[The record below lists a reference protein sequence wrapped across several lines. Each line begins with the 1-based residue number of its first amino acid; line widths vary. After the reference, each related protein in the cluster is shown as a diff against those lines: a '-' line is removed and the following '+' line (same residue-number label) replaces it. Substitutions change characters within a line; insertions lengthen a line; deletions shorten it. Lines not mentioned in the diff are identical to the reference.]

1 MYIGLSTDT
10 LAGRNSCY
18 VIVVIGSSSVLP
30 YCLAT
35 YVLDIV
41 ANNLASTGVKP
52 SGKMG
57 LQEMRTLLP
66 IHSHYFSVGDPLIR
80 SLNKIHLT
88 RRRHRRPPGHASRD
102 GGWMENSSS

>member
-57 LQEMRTLLP
+57 LQEMRTHSSPHTFTLLL
-66 IHSHYFSVGDPLIR
+66 SRR
-80 SLNKIHLT
+80 SLNKI
-88 RRRHRRPPGHASRD
+88 P
-102 GGWMENSSS
+102 

>member
-18 VIVVIGSSSVLP
+18 VIVVIVVIDSSSVLP

-66 IHSHYFSVGDPLIR
+66 IHSFTLLLSRR